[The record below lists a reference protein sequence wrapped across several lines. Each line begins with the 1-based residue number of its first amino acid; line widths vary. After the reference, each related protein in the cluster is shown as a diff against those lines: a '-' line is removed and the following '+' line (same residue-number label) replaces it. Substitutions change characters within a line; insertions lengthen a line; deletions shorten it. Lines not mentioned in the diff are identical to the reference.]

1 MMTKKLGNIFSSQK
15 RRTTLISYIKGPLT
29 EVWEDTIVVETGGM
43 GWNIHVPLTVL
54 EALPRIGKEVRIYTS
69 LQVREDAM
77 TLYGFL
83 NRQDLK
89 MFVQLLGVSGIG
101 PKAGLGILSAM
112 GPDDLRMA
120 IISGDAKAISRAP
133 GIGPK
138 TAQRVI
144 LDLKDRIRMEDVLP
158 ENLISSGLSAA
169 SAAGGMEGAGKEAM
183 EALVALGYS
192 MTEAAKAVRQITVT
206 ETMTTEDVLKASLKH
221 LI

>member
-1 MMTKKLGNIFSSQK
+1 M
-15 RRTTLISYIKGPLT
+15 ISYIKGPLT

-158 ENLISSGLSAA
+158 ENLSSSGLSAA
-169 SAAGGMEGAGKEAM
+169 SAAGGMEGVGKEAM

>member
-1 MMTKKLGNIFSSQK
+1 MMTKKLNNIFSSQK

-158 ENLISSGLSAA
+158 ENLSSSGLSAA

>member
-1 MMTKKLGNIFSSQK
+1 M
-15 RRTTLISYIKGPLT
+15 ISYIKGPLT

-120 IISGDAKAISRAP
+120 IISGDAKAISKAP

-158 ENLISSGLSAA
+158 ENLSSSGLSAA

>member
-1 MMTKKLGNIFSSQK
+1 MMTKKLNNIFSSQK

-120 IISGDAKAISRAP
+120 IISGDAKAISKAP

-158 ENLISSGLSAA
+158 ENLSSSGLSAA

>member
-1 MMTKKLGNIFSSQK
+1 M
-15 RRTTLISYIKGPLT
+15 ISYIKGPLT

-158 ENLISSGLSAA
+158 ENLSSSGLSAA